1 LEGYTVTDS
10 ISRISNLSSATS
22 GGAGSAKDKRSARR
36 VCHEDE
42 NDTVTISA
50 EARRRSAAKN
60 DEWES
65 DEKG

>member
-10 ISRISNLSSATS
+10 ISRIADLSSATS
-22 GGAGSAKDKRSARR
+22 GGTGSAKDKRSARR
-36 VCHEDE
+36 VRHEDE

-50 EARRRSAAKN
+50 EARRRSAAKD

-65 DEKG
+65 NEKG